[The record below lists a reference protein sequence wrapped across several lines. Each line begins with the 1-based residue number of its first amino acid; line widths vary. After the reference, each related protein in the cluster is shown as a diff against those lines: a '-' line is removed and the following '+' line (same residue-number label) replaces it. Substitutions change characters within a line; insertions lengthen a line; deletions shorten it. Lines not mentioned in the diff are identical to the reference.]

1 MRREKNPPPVR
12 RKDADAAP
20 ITAPLPPSLQERCI
34 AAPGLLAQVIVAKYC
49 DHLPLYRQEHIFWSR
64 HGVWLPRQT
73 MARWVDL
80 VAFWLKPVY
89 EFICAEVTG
98 GGYVQM
104 DETPVRFLEPGSGKA
119 QMGYLWVCNRP
130 GVGVAFHWETS
141 RSAQCIDNII
151 PADFKGVLQ
160 CDAYAA
166 YGSFAQRKDRP
177 ERKIELAGCM
187 AHARRKF
194 FEAKEQAP
202 QVGGWLL
209 RQMQHLYAIEDR
221 LRKER
226 AGPRKIEAV
235 RASENAMVHRRLHR
249 LLTRLKTQKCYL
261 PQSAM
266 GRAVDYALKN
276 WEALEVYLSDGR
288 VQIDNNLVENA
299 IRPTAVG
306 KKNWLFFGDADA
318 GQRSAIVYTIVENC
332 RRHGLDPYAY
342 LRDVLTAL
350 PESTNRQ
357 IGELTPAAYA
367 KALQKPELRAVS

>member
-130 GVGVAFHWETS
+130 G
-141 RSAQCIDNII
+141 
-151 PADFKGVLQ
+151 
-160 CDAYAA
+160 A